1 MNPPRIAESILRRL
15 VPPGIVGETIIGDAR
30 EEYAHDVARV
40 GRFRAWLLYWTNVVN
55 VGKAYRG
62 RSTPRIQ
69 PGRAPERSALRSWLT
84 GWPGDLRIAA
94 RGLLRQPGFT
104 AISVATLA
112 LGLGGSAA
120 VFTLLDRVVLDPL
133 PYPESDR
140 LVKLTN
146 RVPGVSADAEWSMST
161 AQYVYFSEQA
171 RSFENIALHS
181 GFGAI
186 IETPEGPQRARGWR
200 VTASIFPLLGAR
212 ADVGRVITQEDDSP
226 GAPRVVV
233 LSNGFWRSQFGGDPA
248 VIGRSLSING
258 NSYEVVGVLE
268 SGAHI
273 PGATPGSYGDLWVPL
288 QIDPEGFFGNNHV
301 FPMVARLAPQ
311 VTPAAAE
318 AELERLTQLLPDRF
332 PNAYSQSFF
341 ERYGF
346 RSKVTPLKQAILGE
360 VSQNLWI
367 LFGGVALVLL
377 IAAAN
382 VANLFLVRM
391 EDRRHELAVRQA
403 LGANKWI
410 LARHVLA
417 ESWILSAVGGAL
429 ALLVG
434 FWALPALAALAP
446 DSLPRIDNVGFTD
459 WTVTFVVLTSLLV
472 GIGIALHPVVHY
484 GRSHATAEMPWT
496 ERSSTHGRDRQRMR
510 GVLIVV
516 QVALALTLVAAAG
529 LVLESMRELSRVDPG
544 VEPEGVITAGVFLTP
559 TRYADDVEVW
569 TAYRQML
576 ERIRAIPGVQGAGM
590 TAELPVLGGFG
601 CTIQGFE
608 NQEVYQRLEAA
619 GLTTCAGQEPTTP
632 GYFEAMGI
640 PLLEGRTFTDG
651 DNDDPARGAVIVS
664 QAFADRFWPGE
675 DPLGKGVMPSGR
687 TLGAVYR
694 VIGVVGDVPARSLDG
709 ETAIAV
715 YYPIV
720 HNSDESRRWS
730 GWVPTSMS
738 LVVKAS
744 LADPLLLAG
753 ELRRAVQSVDPSV
766 PVAHIASMEE
776 IIRDSTARLRFTS
789 LLLGIAAAAALV
801 LATVGLYGVVSYLVT
816 RRTRE
821 IGIRIAIGA
830 APATVRREVVQ
841 RSLTLV
847 TGGVFIGLLLGV
859 GATRAMQGIL
869 YGVEATDPITFV
881 RAALILI
888 VVAALASWLP
898 ARRAA
903 KVDPVEALRAE

>member
-1 MNPPRIAESILRRL
+1 MNPPRIAERVLRRFAPAG
-15 VPPGIVGETIIGDAR
+15 VVGETIVGDAR
-30 EEYAHDVARV
+30 EEYAQNVARV
-40 GRFRAWLLYWTNVVN
+40 GRVRAWLLYWTNVVN

-62 RSTPRIQ
+62 RATSELQ
-69 PGRAPERSALRSWLT
+69 PTRPAEPSALRSWLT
-84 GWPGDLRIAA
+84 GWPADLRIAA

-133 PYPESDR
+133 PYPESNR

-146 RVPGVSADAEWSMST
+146 QVPGVSAEAEWQMST
-161 AQYVYFSEQA
+161 AQYVYFSERA
-171 RSFENIALHS
+171 RSFESIALHY
-181 GFGAI
+181 GFGAT
-186 IETPEGPQRARGWR
+186 IETPEGPQRARGWS
-200 VTASIFPLLGAR
+200 VTPSIFPLLGAR
-212 ADVGRVITQEDDSP
+212 AHLGRGMTQQDGTP

-233 LSNGFWRSQFGGDPA
+233 LSYGFWRSQFGGDPD
-248 VIGRSLSING
+248 VIGRTLSING
-258 NSYEVVGVLE
+258 NPYEVVGVLE
-268 SGAHI
+268 SRVRI
-273 PGATPGSYGDLWVPL
+273 PGAPPGSPGDLWVPL

-332 PNAYSQSFF
+332 PNAYSKGFF
-341 ERYGF
+341 GRYGF
-346 RSKVTPLKQAILGE
+346 RSKVTPLKQAIVGE
-360 VSQNLWI
+360 VSQSLWI

-403 LGANKWI
+403 LGANKWT

-417 ESWILSAVGGAL
+417 ESWILSAVGGLL

-446 DSLPRIDNVGFTD
+446 GTLPRLDNVSFTN
-459 WTVTFVVLTSLLV
+459 WTVVFVVLASLLV
-472 GIGIALHPVVHY
+472 GIGIALHPIVHY
-484 GRSHATAEMPWT
+484 GRRRASADMPGT
-496 ERSSTHGRDRQRMR
+496 ERSSTHGRERQRVR
-510 GVLIVV
+510 AGLTVV

-529 LVLESMRELSRVDPG
+529 LLVDSMRELSRVDPG
-544 VEPEGVITAGVFLTP
+544 FDPEGVTTAGIFLTP

-576 ERIRAIPGVQGAGM
+576 ERVRAIPGVQAAGM

-608 NQEVYQRLEAA
+608 DQDVYLRLDGA

-640 PLLEGRTFTDG
+640 PLLKGRTFTNR
-651 DNDDPARGAVIVS
+651 DNDEPTQGAVIVS

-694 VIGVVGDVPARSLDG
+694 VIGVVGDVPALALNG

-738 LVVKAS
+738 LVLKTS
-744 LADPLLLAG
+744 LDDPVRLSR
-753 ELRRAVQSVDPSV
+753 EVQRAVQSVDPTV
-766 PVAHIASMEE
+766 PVAHVASMEQ
-776 IIRDSTARLRFTS
+776 IISDSTARLRFTS
-789 LLLGIAAAAALV
+789 LLLGIAAAVALL

-830 APATVRREVVQ
+830 PPSSVRREVVR
-841 RSLTLV
+841 RSLLLV
-847 TGGVFIGLLLGV
+847 AAGVVVGLLLGV
-859 GATRAMQGIL
+859 GATRTMQGIL
-869 YGVEATDPITFV
+869 YGVEATDPVNFL
-881 RAALILI
+881 RAALVL
-888 VVAALASWLP
+888 VAVAALASWLP

-903 KVDPVEALRAE
+903 RVDPVEALRAE

>member
-1 MNPPRIAESILRRL
+1 MNPPRLAELILRKL
-15 VPPGIVGETIIGDAR
+15 VPAGIVGETIVGDAR
-30 EEYAHDVARV
+30 EEYAQDVASM
-40 GRFRAWLLYWTNVVN
+40 GRTRAWLLYWTNVVN

-62 RSTPRIQ
+62 RTTPKLQSSHPRE
-69 PGRAPERSALRSWLT
+69 PSAVRNWLA

-133 PYPESDR
+133 PYPESSR

-161 AQYVYFSEQA
+161 AQYVYFSEQV
-171 RSFENIALHS
+171 RSLESVALYR
-181 GFGAI
+181 GFGAT
-186 IETPEGPQRARGWR
+186 IETPEGPQRARGWM

-212 ADVGRVITQEDDSP
+212 ADFGRVVTRQDDSP
-226 GAPRVVV
+226 GAPRVIV
-233 LSNGFWRSQFGGDPA
+233 LSHGFWRSQFGSDPA
-248 VIGRSLSING
+248 VIGRTLSING
-258 NSYEVVGVLE
+258 NQYEVVGVLE

-273 PGATPGSYGDLWVPL
+273 PGATPGAYGDLWVPL

-311 VTPAAAE
+311 ATPVTAE
-318 AELERLTQLLPDRF
+318 TELERLTQLLPDRF

-346 RSKVTPLKQAILGE
+346 RSKVTPLKQAIVGE

-391 EDRRHELAVRQA
+391 ENRRHELSVRQA
-403 LGANKWI
+403 LGANKWT

-417 ESWILSAVGGAL
+417 ESWILSAVGGAF

-446 DSLPRIDNVGFTD
+446 GSLPRSDNVTFTE
-459 WTVTFVVLTSLLV
+459 WTVTFVVLTSVLV
-472 GIGIALHPVVHY
+472 GIGIALHPVLHY
-484 GRSHATAEMPWT
+484 GRSRATAEMPWS
-496 ERSSTHGRDRQRMR
+496 ERSSTQGRERQRMR
-510 GVLIVV
+510 GGLIVV

-529 LVLESMRELSRVDPG
+529 LVLESMRALGRVDPG

-559 TRYADDVEVW
+559 TRYSDDVEVW

-576 ERIRAIPGVQGAGM
+576 ERIRAIPGVEGAGM
-590 TAELPVLGGFG
+590 TSELPVLGGFG

-608 NQEVYQRLEAA
+608 DQEVYQRIQAA

-651 DNDDPARGAVIVS
+651 DNDDPTRGAVIVS
-664 QAFADRFWPGE
+664 RAFADRFWPGE
-675 DPLGKGVMPSGR
+675 EPLGKGVMPSGR
-687 TLGAVYR
+687 AQGAVYR
-694 VIGVVGDVPARSLDG
+694 VIGVVGDVPARALDG

-715 YYPIV
+715 YYPVV

-738 LVVKAS
+738 LVVKTS
-744 LADPLLLAG
+744 LADPLVLAG
-753 ELRRAVQSVDPSV
+753 ELRRAVQSVDPTV
-766 PVAHIASMEE
+766 PVAHVASMEE

-830 APATVRREVVQ
+830 APSTVRREVVR
-841 RSLTLV
+841 RSLLLV
-847 TGGVFIGLLLGV
+847 TGGVFIGLLLGM
-859 GATRAMQGIL
+859 GATRTMQGIL
-869 YGVEATDPITFV
+869 YGVEATDPIAFA
-881 RAALILI
+881 RAALALIL
-888 VVAALASWLP
+888 VAALASWLP

-903 KVDPVEALRAE
+903 RVDPVEALRAE

>member
-1 MNPPRIAESILRRL
+1 
-15 VPPGIVGETIIGDAR
+15 
-30 EEYAHDVARV
+30 
-40 GRFRAWLLYWTNVVN
+40 F
-55 VGKAYRG
+55 
-62 RSTPRIQ
+62 
-69 PGRAPERSALRSWLT
+69 
-84 GWPGDLRIAA
+84 
-94 RGLLRQPGFT
+94 
-104 AISVATLA
+104 
-112 LGLGGSAA
+112 GS
-120 VFTLLDRVVLDPL
+120 
-133 PYPESDR
+133 
-140 LVKLTN
+140 
-146 RVPGVSADAEWSMST
+146 
-161 AQYVYFSEQA
+161 
-171 RSFENIALHS
+171 
-181 GFGAI
+181 
-186 IETPEGPQRARGWR
+186 
-200 VTASIFPLLGAR
+200 
-212 ADVGRVITQEDDSP
+212 
-226 GAPRVVV
+226 
-233 LSNGFWRSQFGGDPA
+233 DPA

-258 NSYEVVGVLE
+258 NPYEVVGVLQ
-268 SGAHI
+268 SGARI
-273 PGATPGSYGDLWVPL
+273 PGALPGSHGDLWVPL
-288 QIDPEGFFGNNHV
+288 QIDPEGYFGNNHV
-301 FPMVARLAPQ
+301 FSMVARLAPQ
-311 VTPAAAE
+311 VAPVTAE
-318 AELERLTQLLPDRF
+318 VELERLTQLLPDRF

-346 RSKVTPLKQAILGE
+346 RSKVTPLKQAIVGE

-391 EDRRHELAVRQA
+391 EDRRHELSVRQA
-403 LGANKWI
+403 LGANKWT

-446 DSLPRIDNVGFTD
+446 GTLPRIDNVSFTQ
-459 WTVTFVVLTSLLV
+459 WTVTFVVMASMIV
-472 GIGIALHPVVHY
+472 GIGIALHPIAHY
-484 GRSHATAEMPWT
+484 GRSDATAEMPWM
-496 ERSSTHGRDRQRMR
+496 ERYSTHGRERQRMR
-510 GVLIVV
+510 AGLIVL

-529 LVLESMRELSRVDPG
+529 LVLDSMRELSRVDPG

-559 TRYADDVEVW
+559 TRYGSDMEVW

-576 ERIRAIPGVQGAGM
+576 ERVRAIPGVEGAGM

-608 NQEVYQRLEAA
+608 DPDVYKRLDDA

-651 DNDDPARGAVIVS
+651 DNDDPTRGAVIVS
-664 QAFADRFWPGE
+664 RAFAERFWPGE
-675 DPLGKGVMPSGR
+675 EPLGKGVMPSGR
-687 TLGAVYR
+687 TQGAVYR
-694 VIGVVGDVPARSLDG
+694 VIGVVGDVPARALDG

-715 YYPIV
+715 YYPVV

-730 GWVPTSMS
+730 GGVPTSMS
-738 LVVKAS
+738 LVVKTS

-753 ELRRAVQSVDPSV
+753 EVRRAVQSVDPTV
-766 PVAHIASMEE
+766 PVAHIASMEG

-789 LLLGIAAAAALV
+789 LLLGIATAAALV

-830 APATVRREVVQ
+830 APSTVRREVVR
-841 RSLTLV
+841 RSLLLV
-847 TGGVFIGLLLGV
+847 TGGVVIGLLLGIA
-859 GATRAMQGIL
+859 ATRGMQGIL

-881 RAALILI
+881 RAALVLIL
-888 VVAALASWLP
+888 VAALASWLP